1 MRNFVIFLLF
11 LFPLTLFAEDT
22 KNLTIEGTIE
32 GMGVQSVTLLYLDRS
47 AVQVASVTSDEQG
60 AFVIQASITKSGVYK
75 LQLWE
80 KAEVF
85 LLLKPGDHF
94 IFKTNIGNFWQEME
108 YSGSD
113 ATRVYFEIEHK
124 RDSIARIINTLNEH
138 YKVLSNASGND
149 SAMHVVINQIKAQ
162 EKTRKELVKQM
173 LSKNPSSLAC
183 LFYMNDYNIDNDSL
197 FLERVD
203 SALMAT
209 HPENIFVQSN
219 HTTLQ
224 TKKTIR
230 VGKMAPDIVLL
241 TPEGETA
248 KLSDFRG
255 KIVLVDFWASW
266 CGPCRRENPNLVRIY
281 KEYQPK
287 GFEIFGVSTDRD
299 RNGWIKAIKDDNITW
314 TQVHDEKSQY
324 GAQWGAFSI
333 PYTILI
339 DREGKILEIG
349 LRGHQL
355 ENRLKNLLK
364 K

>member
-1 MRNFVIFLLF
+1 
-11 LFPLTLFAEDT
+11 
-22 KNLTIEGTIE
+22 
-32 GMGVQSVTLLYLDRS
+32 
-47 AVQVASVTSDEQG
+47 
-60 AFVIQASITKSGVYK
+60 
-75 LQLWE
+75 
-80 KAEVF
+80 
-85 LLLKPGDHF
+85 
-94 IFKTNIGNFWQEME
+94 ME

-173 LSKNPSSLAC
+173 LSKTPSSLAC
-183 LFYMNDYNIDNDSL
+183 LFYLNDYNIDNDSL

-209 HPENIFVQSN
+209 HPENIFVKSN
-219 HTTLQ
+219 HTTFQ

-299 RNGWIKAIKDDNITW
+299 RNGWLKAIKDDNITW